1 MELITVDGHDP
12 DQFECFH
19 RLRNEVRRSEQ
30 EFPTDLGLQEARV
43 LSTGNHSDVRVEGLA
58 AVDGDTWLGIAW
70 LDWWLQENTDSVE
83 VELAVAPAYRRR
95 GVGGR
100 LLDAVVERARH
111 EGRRLLSG
119 SVLADAATGTSPG
132 TAFAEQRE
140 FDLRHVELHQVIEL
154 PLPEQRL
161 VELEHRITGQDS
173 AEYRL
178 VQWRE
183 HTPDEWL
190 EQFADALSVMTE
202 EVPTGDLE
210 LQPIRWTAERIRE
223 VEARRLEQ
231 GRFCHT
237 TVAVA
242 PDGRLAAYTQ
252 MGGASGDPE
261 RLYQWDTLVRP
272 GHRGKRLGMAVKL
285 ANLRSLQA
293 ELDHPAV
300 LHTWNAPENAPMI
313 AVNDRL
319 GFRPIARRGN
329 WQREL

>member
-1 MELITVDGHDP
+1 MEFITVDGHDP
-12 DQFECFH
+12 DQFERFH
-19 RLRNEVRRSEQ
+19 RLRDEVRRSEQ
-30 EFPTDLGLQEARV
+30 EFPAGLGLQEARV
-43 LSTGNHSDVRVEGLA
+43 LFTGNHSDVRVEGLA

-83 VELAVAPAYRRR
+83 VELVVAPAYRRR
-95 GVGGR
+95 GVGSR
-100 LLDAVVERARH
+100 LLDAVVERTRR

-119 SVLADAATGTSPG
+119 SVLADASTDRSPG
-132 TAFAEQRE
+132 TAFAERRGFE
-140 FDLRHVELHQVIEL
+140 RRHVELHQVIEL
-154 PLPEQRL
+154 PLSEQRL
-161 VELEHRITGQDS
+161 AESEQRIAGQHQ
-173 AEYRL
+173 EYRL

-183 HTPDEWL
+183 DTPDEWL

-210 LQPIRWTAERIRE
+210 LQPSRWTAERIRE
-223 VEARRLEQ
+223 VEARRLQQ

-252 MGGASGDPE
+252 MGGASGNPE

-272 GHRGKRLGMAVKL
+272 EHRGRRLGMAVKI

-293 ELDHPAV
+293 ELEHPAV

-319 GFRPIARRGN
+319 GFRPVARRGN